1 MCVQIQQYVAVSEH
15 FQVTF
20 QIVHRN
26 LEMETLKSV
35 RLKFGWK
42 PPFRHTANWIRAR
55 LLTPKGPAVG
65 DTLAVHTHVASPP
78 LYRARENI
86 GTHQLSKT
94 SLSLAALCPNS
105 HGPRP
110 KH

>member
-1 MCVQIQQYVAVSEH
+1 MEI
-15 FQVTF
+15 
-20 QIVHRN
+20 RN
-26 LEMETLKSV
+26 QASAALEKTEN
-35 RLKFGWK
+35 RNI
-42 PPFRHTANWIRAR
+42 FRHTANWIRAR